1 VSTPPAT
8 LRSMQRHRAVF
19 FDLGGTLFSYRS
31 INAHFDGVLER
42 LARGRGVDRP
52 MDELRQAYRVAMMR
66 VMGEW
71 APRPFYLHRELF
83 TEAHVQFLRNVGI
96 DAQAGDADVQESQGS
111 VLGEPEITPRPD
123 AAETLGALRE
133 RGLHVQIVSN
143 IDNDQFDA
151 VWPHLA
157 LDAHVHAITTSEA
170 AGSCKPHAGIFQVAL
185 AKAGNPD
192 PASVVFVGDSLLHD
206 VGGANALGM
215 TSVLIGAPPQNA
227 PAHLAPHHVIENLS
241 ELLELVA

>member
-1 VSTPPAT
+1 
-8 LRSMQRHRAVF
+8 MRHRAVF

-31 INAHFDGVLER
+31 INSHFDGVLEK
-42 LARGRGVDRP
+42 LARGRGVERP
-52 MDELRQAYRVAMMR
+52 LDELRHAYRVAMMR

-83 TEAHVQFLRNVGI
+83 TEAHVQFLRAVGV
-96 DAQAGDADVQESQGS
+96 DASAGDPDVQHSQGS
-111 VLGEPEITPRPD
+111 VLGQPEIAARPD
-123 AAETLGALRE
+123 AADTLATLRE

-143 IDNDQFDA
+143 IDNDQLEA

-157 LDAHVHAITTSEA
+157 LDAHVHAITTSEE
-170 AGSCKPHAGIFQVAL
+170 AGSCKPDPGIFHFAL

-206 VGGANALGM
+206 VAGANALGM
-215 TSVLIGAPPQNA
+215 TSVLIGEPPRDAPGR
-227 PAHLAPHHVIENLS
+227 LAPDHVIENLC
-241 ELLELVA
+241 ELLDLVAA